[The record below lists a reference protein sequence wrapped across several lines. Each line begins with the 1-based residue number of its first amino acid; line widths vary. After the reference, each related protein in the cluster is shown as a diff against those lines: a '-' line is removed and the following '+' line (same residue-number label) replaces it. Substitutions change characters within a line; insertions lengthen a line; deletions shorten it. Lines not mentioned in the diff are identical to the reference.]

1 MKKVLALLVTLGLAL
16 SLNANAIN
24 IELTTDKNALT
35 LGDTLAIDVRISG
48 LNHGSSPSLG
58 AYDLDFNYDPNLF
71 AIHSIMWGDATQGN
85 QLDLMNYDSLQDSS
99 SGNGWLNLFEL
110 SFDSAED
117 LNLLQAGE
125 FILFSV
131 LLHTIT
137 NGSGIFSLTANSV
150 SDAYGEELFIAP
162 INNLSVVVNS
172 VSVPE
177 PSSMLL
183 LLGMIAFIALRNKL
197 AQSQK

>member
-85 QLDLMNYDSLQDSS
+85 QLDLMNYGSLQDSS

-177 PSSMLL
+177 PSSVLL

>member
-24 IELTTDKNALT
+24 IELTTDKNTLT

-58 AYDLDFNYDPNLF
+58 AYDLDVNYDTNLF

-85 QLDLMNYDSLQDSS
+85 QLDLMNYGSLQDSS

-110 SFDSAED
+110 SFDSAAD

-125 FILFSV
+125 FILFTV
-131 LLHTIT
+131 LLNAIAD
-137 NGSGIFSLTANSV
+137 GSSILSLTANSL

-177 PSSMLL
+177 PSSVLL

>member
-35 LGDTLAIDVRISG
+35 LGDTLAIEVRISG

-58 AYDLDFNYDPNLF
+58 AYDLDFNYDSNLF

-110 SFDSAED
+110 SFDSAAD

-197 AQSQK
+197 AQSQN

>member
-35 LGDTLAIDVRISG
+35 LSDTLAIDVRISG

-110 SFDSAED
+110 SFDSAAD

>member
-71 AIHSIMWGDATQGN
+71 AIHSIMWGDAIQGN
-85 QLDLMNYDSLQDSS
+85 QLDLMNYGSFQDSN

-125 FILFSV
+125 FILFTV
-131 LLHTIT
+131 LLNAIAD
-137 NGSGIFSLTANSV
+137 GSSILSLTANSL

-177 PSSMLL
+177 PSSVLL

>member
-177 PSSMLL
+177 PSSVLL

>member
-48 LNHGSSPSLG
+48 LNNGSSPSLG
-58 AYDLDFNYDPNLF
+58 AYDLDFNYDANLF

-85 QLDLMNYDSLQDSS
+85 QLDLMNYGSLQDSN

-131 LLHTIT
+131 LLNAIAD
-137 NGSGIFSLTANSV
+137 GSSMLSLTANAL
-150 SDAYGEELFIAP
+150 SDAYGNELFIAP
-162 INNLSVVVNS
+162 INNLSLVVNS

-197 AQSQK
+197 AQSKK

>member
-24 IELTTDKNALT
+24 IELTTDTNALT

-48 LNHGSSPSLG
+48 LSHGSSPSLG
-58 AYDLDFNYDPNLF
+58 AYDLGFHYDANLF
-71 AIHSIMWGDATQGN
+71 AIHSIMWGDATLGN
-85 QLDLMNYDSLQDSS
+85 QLDLMNYGSLQDSN

-131 LLHTIT
+131 LLNTIT

-177 PSSMLL
+177 PSSLLL
-183 LLGMIAFIALRNKL
+183 LLGAIAVIVLRNKL
-197 AQSQK
+197 TQ